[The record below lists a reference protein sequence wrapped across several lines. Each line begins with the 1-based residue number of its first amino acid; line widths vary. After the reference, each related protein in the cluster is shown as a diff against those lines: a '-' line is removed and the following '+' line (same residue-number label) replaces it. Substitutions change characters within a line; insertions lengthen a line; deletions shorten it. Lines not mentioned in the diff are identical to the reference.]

1 MNAWKWRREGL
12 ARRDRVDR
20 VYSMRKGYTRRMVEA
35 AARAAQLQLR
45 WEGAP
50 VRTHPKRLD
59 HRVTAYS
66 RATIF
71 LSICNQRKLLSH
83 YSALSSSF

>member
-1 MNAWKWRREGL
+1 MNAWKWQSVGL
-12 ARRDRVDR
+12 GRRDRRRSR
-20 VYSMRKGYTRRMVEA
+20 VQHEKWLHEEDGGA

-45 WEGAP
+45 WEGPP

-71 LSICNQRKLLSH
+71 LSLYNQRKLLSH